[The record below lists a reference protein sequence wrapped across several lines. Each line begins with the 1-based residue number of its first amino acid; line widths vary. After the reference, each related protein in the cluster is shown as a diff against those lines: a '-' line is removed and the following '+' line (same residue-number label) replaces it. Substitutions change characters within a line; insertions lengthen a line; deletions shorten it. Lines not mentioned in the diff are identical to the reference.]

1 MERKYKR
8 IILKVSG
15 EALAGKGKMGID
27 DGLLIETAKQVKR
40 IRDLGVEVAV
50 VPGGGNFWRGRIAPD
65 MDRCSA
71 DLMGMFATVMNAI
84 AVKDAL
90 RRIGVPAVAFSAIGK
105 TRAAEE
111 FSIEA
116 ARKALS
122 EGTVVVLGGGV
133 GDPFFTTDTGIV
145 LRALE
150 IEADAV
156 LMGKS
161 VDYVY
166 DSDPSKNPDAKPY
179 KRLSHDEVLQKKL
192 GVIDATAAALARDN
206 NLTLKLFGLAD
217 PENVIRAALGEEVG
231 TTIE

>member
-1 MERKYKR
+1 MELKYKR
-8 IILKVSG
+8 IILKLSG

-27 DGLLIETAKQVKR
+27 DALLLGAAKQIKE
-40 IRDLGVEVAV
+40 IANLGIEVAV
-50 VPGGGNFWRGRIAPD
+50 VPGGGNFWRGRTAPE
-65 MDRCSA
+65 MDRCDA
-71 DLMGMFATVMNAI
+71 DYMGMLATVMNAI

-90 RRIGVPAVAFSAIGK
+90 RRVGVDAQAFSAIGK
-105 TRAAEE
+105 TRACEE
-111 FSIEA
+111 FDLKEV
-116 ARKALS
+116 RKALS
-122 EGTVVVLGGGV
+122 NGKVVVLGGGV

-161 VDYVY
+161 IDYVY
-166 DSDPSKNPDAKPY
+166 DSDPEKNPDAKPY

-206 NLTLKLFGLAD
+206 HLTLQLFGLSD
-217 PENVIRAALGEEVG
+217 PENVIRAAKGEEVG
-231 TTIE
+231 TIIE

>member
-1 MERKYKR
+1 MELKYKR

-15 EALAGKGKMGID
+15 EALAGKGKTGID
-27 DGLLIETAKQVKR
+27 DALILATAKQVKR
-40 IRDLGVEVAV
+40 IRDLGIEVAV

-65 MDRCSA
+65 MDRCDA
-71 DLMGMFATVMNAI
+71 DLMGMLATVMNAI

-90 RRIGVPAVAFSAIGK
+90 RRVGCEAVAFSAIGK

-111 FSIEA
+111 FSIEG
-116 ARKALS
+116 ARKALAD
-122 EGTVVVLGGGV
+122 GKVIVLGGGV

-166 DSDPSKNPDAKPY
+166 DKDPGKYPDAKPY

-206 NLTLKLFGLAD
+206 NLTLRLFGLSD
-217 PENVIRAALGEEVG
+217 PENVIRAAKGEEVG
-231 TTIE
+231 TVIE

>member
-1 MERKYKR
+1 MDLKYKR
-8 IILKVSG
+8 IILKLSG
-15 EALAGKGKMGID
+15 EALAGKGKTGID
-27 DGLLIETAKQVKR
+27 DALILGAAKQIKR
-40 IRDLGVEVAV
+40 IVDLGVEVAV
-50 VPGGGNFWRGRIAPD
+50 VPGGGNFWRGRTSGD

-71 DLMGMFATVMNAI
+71 DYMGMLATVMNAI

-90 RRIGVPAVAFSAIGK
+90 RRVGCDAIAFSAIGK

-111 FSIEA
+111 FNLEA

-122 EGTVVVLGGGV
+122 EGKVCVFGGGV

-166 DSDPSKNPDAKPY
+166 DSDPAKNPDAKPY

-206 NLTLKLFGLAD
+206 NLTLQLFGLSD
-217 PENVIRAALGEEVG
+217 PENVIRAAKGEEVG
-231 TTIE
+231 TIIG